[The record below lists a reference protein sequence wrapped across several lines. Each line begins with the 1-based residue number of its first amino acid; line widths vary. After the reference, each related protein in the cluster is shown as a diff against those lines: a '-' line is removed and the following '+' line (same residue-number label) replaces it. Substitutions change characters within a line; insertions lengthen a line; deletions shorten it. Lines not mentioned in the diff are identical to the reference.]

1 MAYTALITWPV
12 ITGVADVMHVDI
24 FQAISKPTLY
34 RASFKLFPRQ
44 HYTEYLSCYFQANTI
59 QSIFQAVSK
68 VTLYRVSFMLFP
80 RQHYTEYFSCCFQ
93 GNTIQIKSI
102 YHPWKWAPMFFNT
115 LVKFHISNH
124 IIPSSCPQGYSHTH
138 MEQPE
143 NEGGRSKVSNRP
155 SAWLANKSRGI
166 WATIWHFTRTI
177 CQCSHT
183 YNSWWMQP
191 HLQ

>member
-1 MAYTALITWPV
+1 M
-12 ITGVADVMHVDI
+12 
-24 FQAISKPTLY
+24 
-34 RASFKLFPRQ
+34 LFPSQ
-44 HYTEYLSCYFQANTI
+44 NYTEYLS
-59 QSIFQAVSK
+59 S
-68 VTLYRVSFMLFP
+68 
-80 RQHYTEYFSCCFQ
+80 CFQ
-93 GNTIQIKSI
+93 GNTIQIQSI

-155 SAWLANKSRGI
+155 SAWLANKSRGV

-183 YNSWWMQP
+183 YNAATPTIADECSHTYNAATPTIADECSHTYNAATPTMQP